1 MLTGICNLSVIPM
14 RSEAS
19 HKAEMT
25 NQILFGESFIIDK
38 VKSEWSQVT
47 LIHDSYSGWI
57 ENKQFTELNNINDDY
72 NVSNRLNEKILINNS
87 EQQLVLGSLIPLSI
101 EINNKLKLKF
111 QYKPKTLVNDDIKK
125 ISLKYLNSPYLWGGR
140 TPLGIDCSGL
150 VQMVFRQLGYKFP
163 RDSHEQEKVGKAVNN
178 LNEARTGDLA
188 FFGEKKVSH
197 VGIILEKNIIIHA
210 SGKVKIDTLNSK
222 GIIDKN
228 KIYTHKLKSIKR
240 VI

>member
-38 VKSEWSQVT
+38 LMSEWSQVT

-57 ENKQFTELNNINDDY
+57 ENKQFTELNNINDNY
-72 NVSNRLNEKILINNS
+72 YVCNKLNEKISINNS

-101 EINNKLKLKF
+101 EISNELKLKF
-111 QYKPKTLVNDDIKK
+111 QYKPKTLVKDDIKK

-140 TPLGIDCSGL
+140 TP
-150 VQMVFRQLGYKFP
+150 
-163 RDSHEQEKVGKAVNN
+163 
-178 LNEARTGDLA
+178 
-188 FFGEKKVSH
+188 VS
-197 VGIILEKNIIIHA
+197 
-210 SGKVKIDTLNSK
+210 
-222 GIIDKN
+222 
-228 KIYTHKLKSIKR
+228 YTHLTLPTKA
-240 VI
+240 

>member
-57 ENKQFTELNNINDDY
+57 ENKQFIEFDSINDNY
-72 NVSNRLNEKILINNS
+72 YVSNKLNEKISINNS
-87 EQQLVLGSLIPLSI
+87 EQQLVLGSLIPLGI
-101 EINNKLKLKF
+101 DINTKLKLKLLN
-111 QYKPKTLVNDDIKK
+111 KPKTLVKEDIKK

-163 RDSHEQEKVGKAVNN
+163 RDSHEQEKVGNTINN
-178 LNEARTGDLA
+178 LNYVKTGDLA
-188 FFGEKKVSH
+188 FFGEKKITH
-197 VGIILEKNIIIHA
+197 VGIILENNTIIHA
-210 SGKVKIDTLNSK
+210 SGKVKIDSLNSK
-222 GIIDKN
+222 GIIDEN
-228 KIYTHKLKSIKR
+228 KICTHELKSIKR
-240 VI
+240 LI

>member
-57 ENKQFTELNNINDDY
+57 ENKQFTEFDSINDNY
-72 NVSNRLNEKILINNS
+72 YVCNKLNEKISINNS

-101 EINNKLKLKF
+101 DMNNKLKLKL
-111 QYKPKTLVNDDIKK
+111 QNKPKTLVKDDVKK

-163 RDSHEQEKVGKAVNN
+163 RDSHEQEKVGNTINN
-178 LNEARTGDLA
+178 LNYVKTGDLA
-188 FFGEKKVSH
+188 FFGEKKITH
-197 VGIILEKNIIIHA
+197 VGIILEKNTIIHA
-210 SGKVKIDTLNSK
+210 SGKVKIDSLNSK
-222 GIIDKN
+222 GIIDEN
-228 KIYTHKLKSIKR
+228 KICTHKLKSIKR